1 MSPTRFI
8 ARRIR
13 FNGSVAMVSIAIS
26 FLIMIMAVAIS
37 AGFRHS
43 IRDGIAAVT
52 GDIGILPAGQ
62 GISGEERPVSL
73 SAPMLED
80 IQAFPGIRE
89 VRPVVVRSG
98 IVKQGDIIHGVLIKG
113 TPEYQASDTSSL
125 GVSIPKRLAEITGLG
140 EGNEMLTYFVGEKVK
155 VRKFRVT
162 EVASD
167 GVLALN
173 ENLIV
178 TARLDDVRRLCGW
191 EGEACSSYELVLD
204 PSARGRAKEIS
215 DEIGTRLMLS
225 PEECD
230 QRLMTVTS
238 RNRYPQVFDWLDLL
252 DFNVLF
258 ILILMT
264 LVAGFNMISGLL
276 ILLFRNISTIG
287 LLKTLGM
294 TDRSIAAV
302 FLRASSTLV
311 LKAMVIGNG
320 VAFLLCLLQGTTHL
334 LKLNPENYIVS
345 FVPVHLDIPMIL
357 AADLA
362 AYGAIMLLLL
372 IPSLFISRVDPAQ
385 TVKTE

>member
-1 MSPTRFI
+1 MQASRFI

-26 FLIMIMAVAIS
+26 FLVMIMAVSIS
-37 AGFRHS
+37 SGFRHA
-43 IRDGIAAVT
+43 IRDGIADMT

-62 GISGEERPVSL
+62 GLSGEERPAVL
-73 SAPMLED
+73 SAPMLDE
-80 IQAFPGIRE
+80 IRSFPGIRE
-89 VRPVVVRSG
+89 VRPVAVRSG
-98 IVKQGDIIHGVLIKG
+98 IVKQGDVIHGVLVKG
-113 TPEYQASDTSSL
+113 VPGYGDTVSL
-125 GVSIPKRLAEITGLG
+125 GVSIPRRLSEITGLR
-140 EGNEMLTYFVGEKVK
+140 EGDEMLTYFVGEKVK
-155 VRKFRVT
+155 VRKFRVR
-162 EVASD
+162 EVVSD
-167 GVLALN
+167 GGLALN

-178 TARLDDVRRLCGW
+178 KARIEDVRRLCDW
-191 EGEACSSYELVLD
+191 EGDACSSYELVLD
-204 PSARGRAKEIS
+204 PSARSRAKAVS
-215 DEIGTRLMLS
+215 DEIGTRLMFS

-238 RNRYPQVFDWLDLL
+238 RNRYPQIFDWLDLL

-302 FLRASSTLV
+302 FLRASSSLV
-311 LKAMVIGNG
+311 LKAMAIGNG
-320 VAFLLCLLQGTTHL
+320 VAFLLCLLQSTTHL
-334 LKLNPENYIVS
+334 LKLNPENYVVS

-385 TVKTE
+385 TVKAE

>member
-1 MSPTRFI
+1 MQASRFI

-26 FLIMIMAVAIS
+26 FLVMIMAVSIS
-37 AGFRHS
+37 SGFRHA
-43 IRDGIAAVT
+43 IRDGIADMT

-62 GISGEERPVSL
+62 GLSGEERPAVL
-73 SAPMLED
+73 SAPMLDE
-80 IQAFPGIRE
+80 IRSFPGIRE
-89 VRPVVVRSG
+89 VRPVAVRSG
-98 IVKQGDIIHGVLIKG
+98 IVKQGDVIHGVLVKG
-113 TPEYQASDTSSL
+113 VPGYGDTVSL
-125 GVSIPKRLAEITGLG
+125 GVSIPRRLSEITGLR
-140 EGNEMLTYFVGEKVK
+140 EGDEMLTYFVGEKVK
-155 VRKFRVT
+155 VRKFRVR
-162 EVASD
+162 EVVSD
-167 GVLALN
+167 GGLALN

-178 TARLDDVRRLCGW
+178 KARIEDVRRLCDW
-191 EGEACSSYELVLD
+191 EGDACSSYELVLD
-204 PSARGRAKEIS
+204 PSARSRAKAVS
-215 DEIGTRLMLS
+215 DEIGTRLMFS

-238 RNRYPQVFDWLDLL
+238 RNRYPQIFDWLDLL

-302 FLRASSTLV
+302 FLRASSSLV
-311 LKAMVIGNG
+311 LKAMAIGNG
-320 VAFLLCLLQGTTHL
+320 VAFLLCLLQSTTHL
-334 LKLNPENYIVS
+334 LKLNPENYVVS

-372 IPSLFISRVDPAQ
+372 IPSLFISRGDPAQ
-385 TVKTE
+385 TVKAE

>member
-1 MSPTRFI
+1 MQASRFI

-26 FLIMIMAVAIS
+26 FLVMIMAVSIS
-37 AGFRHS
+37 SGFRHA
-43 IRDGIAAVT
+43 IRDGIADMT

-62 GISGEERPVSL
+62 GLSGEERPAVL
-73 SAPMLED
+73 SAPMLDE
-80 IQAFPGIRE
+80 IRSFPGIRE
-89 VRPVVVRSG
+89 VRPVAVRSG
-98 IVKQGDIIHGVLIKG
+98 IVKQGDVIHGVLVKG
-113 TPEYQASDTSSL
+113 VPGYGDTVSL
-125 GVSIPKRLAEITGLG
+125 GVSIPRRLSEITDLR
-140 EGNEMLTYFVGEKVK
+140 EGDEMLTYFVGEKVK
-155 VRKFRVT
+155 VRKFRVR
-162 EVASD
+162 EVVSD
-167 GVLALN
+167 GGLALN

-178 TARLDDVRRLCGW
+178 KARIEDVRRLCDW
-191 EGEACSSYELVLD
+191 EGDACSSYELVLD
-204 PSARGRAKEIS
+204 PSARSRAKAVS
-215 DEIGTRLMLS
+215 DEIGTRLMFS

-238 RNRYPQVFDWLDLL
+238 RNRYPQIFDWLDLL

-302 FLRASSTLV
+302 FLRASSSLV
-311 LKAMVIGNG
+311 LKAMAIGNG
-320 VAFLLCLLQGTTHL
+320 VAFLLCLLQSTTHL
-334 LKLNPENYIVS
+334 LKLNPENYVVS

-385 TVKTE
+385 TVKAE

>member
-1 MSPTRFI
+1 MQASRFI

-26 FLIMIMAVAIS
+26 FLVMIMAVSIS
-37 AGFRHS
+37 SGFRHA
-43 IRDGIAAVT
+43 IRDGIADMT

-62 GISGEERPVSL
+62 GLSGEERPAVL
-73 SAPMLED
+73 SAPMLEE
-80 IQAFPGIRE
+80 IRSFPGIRE
-89 VRPVVVRSG
+89 VRPVAVRSG
-98 IVKQGDIIHGVLIKG
+98 IVKQGDVIHGVLVKG
-113 TPEYQASDTSSL
+113 VPGYGDTVSL
-125 GVSIPKRLAEITGLG
+125 GVSIPRRLSEITGLR
-140 EGNEMLTYFVGEKVK
+140 EGDEMLTYFVGEKVK
-155 VRKFRVT
+155 VRKFRVR
-162 EVASD
+162 EVVSD
-167 GVLALN
+167 GGLALN

-178 TARLDDVRRLCGW
+178 KARIEDVRRLCDW
-191 EGEACSSYELVLD
+191 EGDACSSYELVLD
-204 PSARGRAKEIS
+204 PSARSRAKAVS
-215 DEIGTRLMLS
+215 DEIGTRLMFS

-238 RNRYPQVFDWLDLL
+238 RNRYPQIFDWLDLL

-302 FLRASSTLV
+302 FLRASSSLV
-311 LKAMVIGNG
+311 LKAMAIGNG
-320 VAFLLCLLQGTTHL
+320 VAFLLCLLQSTTHL
-334 LKLNPENYIVS
+334 LKLNPENYVVS

-385 TVKTE
+385 TVKAE

>member
-1 MSPTRFI
+1 MQASRFI

-13 FNGSVAMVSIAIS
+13 FNGSVAMVPIAIS
-26 FLIMIMAVAIS
+26 FLVMIMAVSIS
-37 AGFRHS
+37 SGFRHA
-43 IRDGIAAVT
+43 IRDGIADMT

-62 GISGEERPVSL
+62 GLSGEERPAVL
-73 SAPMLED
+73 SAPMLEE
-80 IQAFPGIRE
+80 IRSFPGIRE
-89 VRPVVVRSG
+89 VRPVAVRSG
-98 IVKQGDIIHGVLIKG
+98 IVKQGDVIHGVLVKG
-113 TPEYQASDTSSL
+113 VPGYGDTVSL
-125 GVSIPKRLAEITGLG
+125 GVSIPRRLSEITGLR
-140 EGNEMLTYFVGEKVK
+140 EGDEMLTYFVGEKVK
-155 VRKFRVT
+155 VRKFRVR
-162 EVASD
+162 EVVSD
-167 GVLALN
+167 GGLALN

-178 TARLDDVRRLCGW
+178 KARIEDVRRLCDW
-191 EGEACSSYELVLD
+191 EGDACSSYELVLD
-204 PSARGRAKEIS
+204 PSARSRAKAVS
-215 DEIGTRLMLS
+215 DEIGTRLMFS

-238 RNRYPQVFDWLDLL
+238 RNRYPQIFDWLDLL

-302 FLRASSTLV
+302 FLRASSSLV
-311 LKAMVIGNG
+311 LKAMAIGNG
-320 VAFLLCLLQGTTHL
+320 VAFLLCLLQSTTHL
-334 LKLNPENYIVS
+334 LKLNPENYVVS

-385 TVKTE
+385 TVKAE

>member
-1 MSPTRFI
+1 MQASRFI

-26 FLIMIMAVAIS
+26 FLVMIMAVSIS
-37 AGFRHS
+37 SGFRHA
-43 IRDGIAAVT
+43 IRDGIADMT

-62 GISGEERPVSL
+62 GLSGEERPAAL
-73 SAPMLED
+73 SAPMLDE
-80 IQAFPGIRE
+80 IRSFPGIRE
-89 VRPVVVRSG
+89 VRPVAVRSG
-98 IVKQGDIIHGVLIKG
+98 IVKQGDVIHGVLVKG
-113 TPEYQASDTSSL
+113 VPGYGDTVSL
-125 GVSIPKRLAEITGLG
+125 GVSIPRRLSEITGLR
-140 EGNEMLTYFVGEKVK
+140 EGDEMLTYFVGEKVK
-155 VRKFRVT
+155 VRKFRVR
-162 EVASD
+162 EVVSD
-167 GVLALN
+167 GGLALN

-178 TARLDDVRRLCGW
+178 KARIEDVRRLCDW
-191 EGEACSSYELVLD
+191 EGDACSSYELVLD
-204 PSARGRAKEIS
+204 PSARSRAKAVS
-215 DEIGTRLMLS
+215 DEIGTRLMFS

-238 RNRYPQVFDWLDLL
+238 RNRYPQIFDWLDLL

-302 FLRASSTLV
+302 FLRASSSLV
-311 LKAMVIGNG
+311 LKAMAIGNG
-320 VAFLLCLLQGTTHL
+320 VAFLLCLLQSTTHL
-334 LKLNPENYIVS
+334 LKLNPENYVVS

-385 TVKTE
+385 TVKAE

>member
-1 MSPTRFI
+1 MQASRFI

-26 FLIMIMAVAIS
+26 FLVMIMAVSIS
-37 AGFRHS
+37 SGFRHA
-43 IRDGIAAVT
+43 IRDGIADMT

-62 GISGEERPVSL
+62 GLSGEERPAVL
-73 SAPMLED
+73 SAPMLDE
-80 IQAFPGIRE
+80 IRSFPGIRE
-89 VRPVVVRSG
+89 VRPVAVRSG
-98 IVKQGDIIHGVLIKG
+98 IVKQGDVIHGVLVKG
-113 TPEYQASDTSSL
+113 VPGYGDTVSL
-125 GVSIPKRLAEITGLG
+125 GVSIPRRLSEITGLR
-140 EGNEMLTYFVGEKVK
+140 EGDEMLTYFVGEKVK
-155 VRKFRVT
+155 VRKFRVR
-162 EVASD
+162 EVVSD
-167 GVLALN
+167 GGLALN

-178 TARLDDVRRLCGW
+178 KARIEDVRRLCDW
-191 EGEACSSYELVLD
+191 EGDACSSYELVLD
-204 PSARGRAKEIS
+204 PSARSRAKAVS
-215 DEIGTRLMLS
+215 DEIGTRLMFS

-238 RNRYPQVFDWLDLL
+238 RNRYPQIFDWLDLL

-302 FLRASSTLV
+302 FLRASSSLV
-311 LKAMVIGNG
+311 LKAMAIGNG
-320 VAFLLCLLQGTTHL
+320 VTFLLCLLQSTTHL
-334 LKLNPENYIVS
+334 LKLNPENYVVS

-385 TVKTE
+385 TVKAE